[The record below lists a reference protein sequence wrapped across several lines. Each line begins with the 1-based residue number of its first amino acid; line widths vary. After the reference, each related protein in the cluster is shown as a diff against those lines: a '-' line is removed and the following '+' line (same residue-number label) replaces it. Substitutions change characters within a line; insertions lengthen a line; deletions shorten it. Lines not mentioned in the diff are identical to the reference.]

1 MIHPDDAA
9 KHFIQEGDFV
19 CIESPRDK
27 VDIKARITKEVKQGV
42 LSTTFHFP
50 NIMLSVITSHEHN
63 SEAMCPEYKIVAVN
77 IRKGKGKKM
86 VPIER

>member
-1 MIHPDDAA
+1 M
-9 KHFIQEGDFV
+9 
-19 CIESPRDK
+19 
-27 VDIKARITKEVKQGV
+27 DIKARITKEVKQGV